1 MSKPE
6 TLHTCP
12 TCHTP
17 GFTSRGL
24 KAHRCDGKNRTL
36 SAPAATA
43 TDHALMGR
51 QLSEQYQRAVG
62 GLKEVVIFGAMMMRL
77 RELHPEMTKVGR
89 PGKKLSTAD
98 NSPLS
103 LSAWLETYAPDVKRP
118 TALRFLHVTEAICA
132 DYAQIV
138 GAKTAKQISLPDLV
152 TTPAKQLPKGC
163 EEKQLSLFEYINGTS
178 QRSWL
183 DRFSPESPQKR
194 GSASRSGDKPR
205 APTTA
210 ELAQAAEDELTT
222 TLNQLD
228 AWFTAAHHT
237 RITPKLRQLTQATLE
252 GAIQKLKEVK

>member
-1 MSKPE
+1 MSKKTPAISS
-6 TLHTCP
+6 P
-12 TCHTP
+12 T
-17 GFTSRGL
+17 
-24 KAHRCDGKNRTL
+24 
-36 SAPAATA
+36 SAQ
-43 TDHALMGR
+43 DDALMGR
-51 QLSEQYQRAVG
+51 QLTDQYKLATSGMQQ
-62 GLKEVVIFGAMMMRL
+62 VVIFGAMMIRL
-77 RELHPEMTKVGR
+77 RELHPEMSKRGNPDAANAR
-89 PGKKLSTAD
+89 KKGSNVQRGQLISET
-98 NSPLS
+98 PVT
-103 LSAWLETYAPDVKRP
+103 LSAWLEKYAPEVKRP
-118 TALRFLHVTEAICA
+118 TAIRFLHVTEAICA

-138 GAKTAKQISLPDLV
+138 GAKTARLISLPDLV

-210 ELAQAAEDELTT
+210 ELAQAAEDELTS

-237 RITPKLRQLTQATLE
+237 RITPKMRQLTQATLE